1 MHILRQYPF
10 YQWLIFFYIY
20 CVCGWIWET
29 SYVSVCQRKFVNRG
43 FLHGPWIPIYG
54 FGALTMLLFAMPVRD
69 SLLLTY
75 LFGMIG
81 ATLLE
86 LFTGWAM
93 EQLFKVR
100 YWDYSDQP
108 FQYKGYIC
116 LTSSLFWGVLTVL
129 LIRWVHAPIERLVA
143 GLPQRPL
150 QLAAGLLSA
159 LFIADTAVSAKEALD
174 MRKVILALDRAR
186 DELERLQAEFSE
198 RLEEDRKARE
208 MRMLKRQL
216 RSEERIS
223 ALRAQTDAWLAQEH
237 PQLAERLE
245 ESRQRTQESRRR
257 CIELAQRLRADQAR
271 LRRRHP
277 SARLSR
283 PASLDKLEDL
293 LEELKSRK

>member
-29 SYVSVCQRKFVNRG
+29 SYVSACQRKFVNRG

-54 FGALTMLLFAMPVRD
+54 FGALAMLLFAMPVRD
-69 SLLLTY
+69 RLPLTS
-75 LFGMIG
+75 LFGLSG
-81 ATLLE
+81 ATLLGP
-86 LFTGWAM
+86 FTRWAM

-129 LIRWVHAPIERLVA
+129 LIRWVHAPIERLVT

-174 MRKVILALDRAR
+174 MRKVIPALDRAR
-186 DELERLQAEFSE
+186 DELQRLQAEVSE

-245 ESRQRTQESRRR
+245 ESRRR